1 MGKFDALIKKLN
13 INETYT
19 APIKQKVIF
28 DTVREN
34 TLYAVP
40 DMNFMADVIHLPTTD
55 KGFRFL
61 LVIVDL
67 GTNEF
72 DMQPLKGTSKST
84 VSDKEVLEG
93 MKEIFKRKWLK
104 KPDASIRV
112 DSGNEFKGVFA
123 KYCFENNIILRK
135 GLPGRHKQ
143 MSNIDALS
151 KQLGRLFNGYM
162 NYMETKTGQTYRNW
176 IDVIETIREDLNEI
190 RRVKKIIS
198 PFDLKTPDV
207 ILTGNKYKIGDLVY
221 RKLDKPKDA
230 LGYNQP
236 TEKFREGDYRWDL
249 KSREIK
255 RILNY
260 PNNIRYLLEGINS
273 CSYTE
278 AELQPAKEIIKPKQV
293 NEKGNEIFTVKD
305 VIGKKKIKGIVNY
318 KIFWEGFKKSEAT
331 WEPEDNLVEDGLSD
345 LLDEYDNNN

>member
-1 MGKFDALIKKLN
+1 
-13 INETYT
+13 
-19 APIKQKVIF
+19 
-28 DTVREN
+28 
-34 TLYAVP
+34 
-40 DMNFMADVIHLPTTD
+40 
-55 KGFRFL
+55 
-61 LVIVDL
+61 
-67 GTNEF
+67 
-72 DMQPLKGTSKST
+72 
-84 VSDKEVLEG
+84 
-93 MKEIFKRKWLK
+93 
-104 KPDASIRV
+104 
-112 DSGNEFKGVFA
+112 
-123 KYCFENNIILRK
+123 
-135 GLPGRHKQ
+135 

-293 NEKGNEIFTVKD
+293 NEKGNEIVK
-305 VIGKKKIKGIVNY
+305 GKKDKEK
-318 KIFWEGFKKSEAT
+318 E
-331 WEPEDNLVEDGLSD
+331 
-345 LLDEYDNNN
+345 